1 MFIFKVLDKKT
12 NHFKLTSKMKGKN
25 KTVKFQSKNIKSSFT
40 GSRMTLYSG
49 LAPIMKFFKRDNI
62 AKELNQ
68 LFPTKDY
75 SSLKFSK
82 VQLML
87 SVVMASLSGV
97 NRLSRIA
104 VFTHDELVKAL
115 LGLKKGLN
123 KDVISTSFKKLGQRG
138 AVMLH
143 EYSLKKV
150 TTWLTRS
157 QLRSITLDVD
167 STVFTVYGNQA
178 GAAKGYNSEKKGA
191 KSYHCLLGF
200 CSQMKLI
207 VNNWFRT
214 GSAYTSNGIVDFT
227 KQMAVALPGK
237 IANVFY
243 RADSGFFNGK
253 LFDLLE
259 DFGWKYLV
267 KAKFKGMK
275 ERFKSLEWTIVDK
288 KGYVCISEFEYKAA
302 SWSKSRMLKVIRTI
316 EKWEKRIFF
325 GKTEMIPVYQ
335 YACYCSNLKD
345 KTALEL
351 HQIYKERSTSET
363 WIEQVKSQLLAGKT
377 LTDDFHANDIL
388 WQLSIMAY
396 NLSVVMR
403 YKVKKIFRQE
413 HATFRNWFINV
424 AARITYSGRYI
435 NQHLYKHYYEREK
448 WEKFSV
454 QLE

>member
-1 MFIFKVLDKKT
+1 
-12 NHFKLTSKMKGKN
+12 MKGKN
-25 KTVKFQSKNIKSSFT
+25 KTVKFQSKSIKSSFT

-62 AKELNQ
+62 AKELNH
-68 LFPTKDY
+68 LFPTEGQNAM
-75 SSLKFSK
+75 KFSK
-82 VQLML
+82 LQLML
-87 SVVMASLSGV
+87 SVILASLSGV
-97 NRLSRIA
+97 NRLTRIA

-123 KDVISTSFKKLGQRG
+123 KDVISATFKKLGQCG

-150 TTWLTRS
+150 TTWLTKS

-178 GAAKGYNSEKKGA
+178 GAAKGYNCEKKGA

-227 KQMAVALPGK
+227 KQMAVALPSK
-237 IANVFY
+237 ISNVFY

-259 DFGWKYLV
+259 GLGWKYLV
-267 KAKFKGMK
+267 KAKFKGLK
-275 ERFKSLEWTIVDK
+275 ERYKSLEWIIVDE
-288 KGYVCISEFEYKAA
+288 KGHVCISEFEYKAA

-316 EKWEKRIFF
+316 EKWEERDFF

-335 YACYCSNLKD
+335 YACYCSNLEEQ
-345 KTALEL
+345 TALDL

-424 AARITYSGRYI
+424 AARVTHSSRYI
-435 NQHLYKHYYEREK
+435 KQHLYEHYYERDK
-448 WEKFSV
+448 WEKFSI
-454 QLE
+454 QLETL

>member
-1 MFIFKVLDKKT
+1 
-12 NHFKLTSKMKGKN
+12 MKDKN
-25 KTVKFQSKNIKSSFT
+25 KNVKFQSKDIKSSFT

-49 LAPIMKFFKRDNI
+49 LAPIMKFFKKDNI
-62 AKELNQ
+62 TKELNQ
-68 LFPTKDY
+68 LFPTRDY

-87 SVVMASLSGV
+87 SVIMASLSGIH
-97 NRLSRIA
+97 RLTRIA
-104 VFTHDELVKAL
+104 SFTHDELIKAL

-123 KDVISTSFKKLGQRG
+123 KDVISTCFKMLGQRG
-138 AVMLH
+138 AVILH

-150 TTWLTRS
+150 RTWLTKS
-157 QLRSITLDVD
+157 QLRSITIDVD
-167 STVFTVYGNQA
+167 STVFTVYGNQD
-178 GAAKGYNSEKKGA
+178 GAAKGFNKVNKGA

-207 VNNWFRT
+207 VNSWFRT
-214 GSAYTSNGIVDFT
+214 GSAYTSNGIIDFT
-227 KQMAVALPGK
+227 KQIAVTLPGK
-237 IANVFY
+237 ISNVFY

-259 DFGWKYLV
+259 ELNWKYLIKV
-267 KAKFKGMK
+267 KFKGMK
-275 ERFKSLEWTIVDK
+275 ERFKSLDWTATDK
-288 KGYVCISEFEYKAA
+288 EGHICISEFEYKAA
-302 SWSKSRMLKVIRTI
+302 SWSKSRILKVIRTV
-316 EKWEKRIFF
+316 EKWEQREFF
-325 GKTEMIPVYQ
+325 GQTQMIPVYQ
-335 YACYCSNLKD
+335 YSCYCSNLEN

-351 HQIYKERSTSET
+351 HDIYKERSTSET

-377 LTDDFHANDIL
+377 LTSDFHANDIL

-435 NQHLYKHYYEREK
+435 KQHLYEHYYEREK
-448 WEKFSV
+448 WEKFSI

>member
-1 MFIFKVLDKKT
+1 MLIFKVLNRKT
-12 NHFKLTSKMKGKN
+12 NHFKLTSEMKDKN
-25 KTVKFQSKNIKSSFT
+25 KNVKFQSKNIKSSFT
-40 GSRMTLYSG
+40 GSRMTLYGG
-49 LAPIMKFFKRDNI
+49 LAPIMKFFKKDNI
-62 AKELNQ
+62 SKELDK
-68 LFPTKDY
+68 LFPTRDY

-87 SVVMASLSGV
+87 SVIMASLSGI
-97 NRLSRIA
+97 NRLTRISA
-104 VFTHDELVKAL
+104 FTHDELVKAL

-123 KDVISTSFKKLGQRG
+123 KDVISTCFKMLGQRG

-150 TTWLTRS
+150 TTWLTKS
-157 QLRSITLDVD
+157 KLRSITIDVD
-167 STVFTVYGNQA
+167 STVFTVYGNQD
-178 GAAKGYNSEKKGA
+178 GAAKGYNSVKRGA

-214 GSAYTSNGIVDFT
+214 GSAHTSNGIIDFT
-227 KQMAVALPGK
+227 KQTAFTLPGK
-237 IANVFY
+237 IRNVFY

-259 DFGWKYLV
+259 ELEWKYLV

-275 ERFKSLEWTIVDK
+275 NRFKSLDWTAVDE
-288 KGYVCISEFEYKAA
+288 KGHVCISEFEYKAA
-302 SWSKSRMLKVIRTI
+302 SWSKSRILKVIRTI
-316 EKWEKRIFF
+316 EKWEQRDYF
-325 GKTEMIPVYQ
+325 GQVQMIPVYQ
-335 YACYCSNLKD
+335 YACYCSNLED
-345 KTALEL
+345 KTAKEL
-351 HQIYKERSTSET
+351 HDIYKERSTSET

-377 LTDDFHANDIL
+377 LTSDFHANDIL

-424 AARITYSGRYI
+424 AARITESGRYVK
-435 NQHLYKHYYEREK
+435 QHLYEYYYEREK
-448 WEKFSV
+448 WEEFSI